1 MLRKKIFIAADHA
14 GYELKTRLCAFFEAQ
29 NLPYEDLGTKSVE
42 SCDYADY
49 AHALC
54 EKLDDESFGVL
65 VCGSGIGMS
74 VAANRHEGIRCALCS
89 EILSARLARK
99 HNDAN
104 VLALGGRLIG
114 AEMAFEIVREFV
126 NTSFEGGRHR
136 ARVAKIEVQR

>member
-14 GYELKTRLCAFFEAQ
+14 GYELKTRLCAFFEAE
-29 NLPYEDLGTKSVE
+29 NLPYENLGTDSKE
-42 SCDYADY
+42 SCDYADF
-49 AHALC
+49 AHTLC
-54 EKLDDESFGVL
+54 AKVDENSFGVL
-65 VCGSGIGMS
+65 ICGSGIGMS
-74 VAANRHEGIRCALCS
+74 VAANRHAGIRCALCS
-89 EILSARLARK
+89 ETLSAKLARK

-126 NTSFEGGRHR
+126 NSSFEGGRHR

>member
-14 GYELKTRLCAFFEAQ
+14 GYELKTRLCAFFEAE
-29 NLPYEDLGTKSVE
+29 NLAYDDLGTHDKE
-42 SCDYADY
+42 SCDYADF
-49 AHALC
+49 AHMLC
-54 EKLDDESFGVL
+54 EKIDENSFGVL
-65 VCGSGIGMS
+65 ICGSGIGMS
-74 VAANRHEGIRCALCS
+74 VAANRHSGIRCALCS
-89 EILSARLARK
+89 ETFSAKLARK

-126 NTSFEGGRHR
+126 NSSFEGGRHR

>member
-14 GYELKTRLCAFFEAQ
+14 GYELKTRLCAFFEAE
-29 NLPYEDLGTKSVE
+29 NLPYEDLGTNDKE
-42 SCDYADY
+42 SCDYADF

-54 EKLDDESFGVL
+54 KKLDENSFGVL
-65 VCGSGIGMS
+65 ICGSGIGMS
-74 VAANRHEGIRCALCS
+74 VAANRHSVIRCALCS
-89 EILSARLARK
+89 ETFSARLARK

-126 NTSFEGGRHR
+126 NSSFEGGRHR

>member
-14 GYELKTRLCAFFEAQ
+14 GYELKTRLCAFFEAE
-29 NLPYEDLGTKSVE
+29 NLPYEDLGTNDKE
-42 SCDYADY
+42 SCDYADF
-49 AHALC
+49 AHTLC
-54 EKLDDESFGVL
+54 KKLDENSFGVL
-65 VCGSGIGMS
+65 ICGSGIGMS
-74 VAANRHEGIRCALCS
+74 VAANRHSGIRCALCS
-89 EILSARLARK
+89 ETFSARLARK

-126 NTSFEGGRHR
+126 NSSFEGGRHR

>member
-14 GYELKTRLCAFFEAQ
+14 GYELKTRLCAFFEAE
-29 NLPYEDLGTKSVE
+29 NLAYEDLGTHDKE
-42 SCDYADY
+42 SCDYADF

-54 EKLDDESFGVL
+54 EKVDENSFGVL
-65 VCGSGIGMS
+65 ICGSGIGMS
-74 VAANRHEGIRCALCS
+74 VAANRHSGIRCALCS
-89 EILSARLARK
+89 ETFSARLARK

-126 NTSFEGGRHR
+126 NSSFEGGRHR